1 LKKQTTLRFSEMA
14 TSSNNVYFHCMKKI
28 SFFKER
34 KKLKLFIEKIFKIER
49 KELKGLHYIFCT
61 DEYLLKI
68 NQRFLKH
75 DYYTDII
82 TFDLSE
88 TNKIYGEVYISV
100 DRLKENAVKYNT
112 SSSDELHRLLF
123 HGAIHLCG
131 YKDKTVKEKRVMT
144 EKEDVYLKLYT
155 NHKW

>member
-1 LKKQTTLRFSEMA
+1 M
-14 TSSNNVYFHCMKKI
+14 
-28 SFFKER
+28 
-34 KKLKLFIEKIFKIER
+34 
-49 KELKGLHYIFCT
+49 KGLHYIFCT

-100 DRLKENAVKYNT
+100 DRLKENAAKYNT

-155 NHKW
+155 NHK